1 MIPQPPGQPEG
12 KGGLC
17 EESVQSTPETPAST
31 SELTELLT
39 RVEELDSEL
48 EQFLTDSP
56 VGPVV
61 KHPLVFSI
69 PHVPH
74 FNALA
79 NARLREKQKACAHA
93 LETHNWSRFIYLHE
107 RPYRP
112 HAFAAISTE
121 LTDESYWEHLSS
133 IWTDAENIVQ
143 DHTLWTSLLK
153 EPGRL
158 STRHLMMNDEERK
171 RLDQLPD
178 EVTVY
183 RGVNHGAH
191 DHGMSWTADPAV
203 AHRFALRFGGHGQP
217 QVLTGRVRK
226 SDVIAYLHGRNED
239 EILLDPEAVTGIVA
253 STTNPAG

>member
-1 MIPQPPGQPEG
+1 MSPQPPEQHEG
-12 KGGLC
+12 NGGPC
-17 EESVQSTPETPAST
+17 KKSAPETPAAT

-93 LETHNWSRFIYLHE
+93 LETQNWSRYIYLHE

-112 HAFAAISTE
+112 HAFAAICAE

-143 DHTLWTSLLK
+143 DHALWASLLK
-153 EPGRL
+153 DPGRL

-178 EVTVY
+178 ELTVY
-183 RGVNHGAH
+183 RGVNHGAR
-191 DHGMSWTADPAV
+191 DRGMSWTADPAV

-226 SDVIAYLHGRNED
+226 ADVIAYLHGRNED
-239 EILLDPEAVTGIVA
+239 EILLAPEAVTGIIA
-253 STTNPAG
+253 STVNPAG